1 MRKAY
6 IEEQK
11 SRHGRKAVVVLPV
24 HYPREILTAMNV
36 LAVELWGP
44 PGPPRGPEAGRL
56 QTYVCAVVRNA
67 LAFIASGGADVAD
80 GALFPHTCDSV
91 QGLATLA
98 PDFGGWK
105 KPAFRFIHPKGP
117 LRASSRAFIRAEMVA
132 LAQSLATLGVA
143 PPTDDALRD
152 AIRLHREIDALK
164 LRLADRRAYLP
175 VNDADYY
182 RVLRRGEFLWPTDHL
197 NELRDIERKLLDT
210 PAQKGIPIFITG
222 YVPEPMSI
230 FDVVAEAGAYVA
242 GDDYAAVGRR
252 VNSRTELDLSD
263 PWAALVDLYDS
274 ASPCPTHSAEQAP
287 RLAHLDA
294 IMQRC
299 GARGV
304 IIHEQ
309 KFCEP
314 QLFDVPALRRHFGAH
329 GIPQLYLEGEL
340 ESDFSGQ
347 ARTRIEAFIETLSSP
362 RSAA

>member
-24 HYPREILTAMNV
+24 HYPREILTAMNL

-44 PGPPRGPEAGRL
+44 PGTPRGPEAGRL

-67 LAFIASGGADVAD
+67 LAFIAAGGADVAD
-80 GALFPHTCDSV
+80 AALFPHTCDSV

-98 PDFGGWK
+98 PDFGGWT
-105 KPAFRFIHPKGP
+105 KPAIRFIHPKGP

-132 LAQSLATLGVA
+132 LAESLTALGAVT
-143 PPTDDALRD
+143 PTDDALRD

-164 LRLADRRAYLP
+164 LRLADRRAQLP
-175 VNDADYY
+175 VTDAEYY
-182 RVLRRGEFLWPTDHL
+182 RVLRRGEYLWPTDHL
-197 NELRDIERKLLDT
+197 SELQEMERKLSDT

-222 YVPEPMSI
+222 YVPEPMTL

-252 VNSRTELDLSD
+252 VNARTDLNLAN
-263 PWAALVDLYDS
+263 PWDALVELYDS
-274 ASPCPTHSAEQAP
+274 AAPCPTRSSEQAP

-294 IMQRC
+294 QLQRC

-314 QLFDVPALRRHFGAH
+314 QLFDVPALRRHFAARK
-329 GIPQLYLEGEL
+329 IPQLYLEGEL

-347 ARTRIEAFIETLSSP
+347 ARTRIEAFVETLSTP